1 MQLFLKA
8 SYGKPFKSYKIS
20 ILNTFSPILI
30 IMVYVINISYIF
42 VKSLKAMHYLH
53 VLEYMNFDNK
63 NKKIQTV
70 KFFSRPVYQ
79 YSGQS
84 VSKEMQRIE

>member
-1 MQLFLKA
+1 
-8 SYGKPFKSYKIS
+8 
-20 ILNTFSPILI
+20 
-30 IMVYVINISYIF
+30 MVYVINISYIF
-42 VKSLKAMHYLH
+42 VKSLKSMHYLH

-70 KFFSRPVYQ
+70 RLFSRPVYQ

-84 VSKEMQRIE
+84 VSKEIRELVVDK